1 MSEPV
6 VSEPVVSKPV
16 AAPRKYDLYSQATKN
31 DPHSV
36 FAAMRRDDPVFCQA
50 GLDGETMIWFLT
62 RFEDVQAMLQ
72 NAATFVRDPRNAHPE
87 GAIPT
92 MSGLEALLGNHML
105 NKDGSEHQRLRNLI
119 GQAFTP
125 ARVKNLRP
133 RVQQIADEL
142 IARVQADG
150 QMDFVADYA
159 YQLPTIVIAELLGIP
174 SEDRE
179 HFKAWSSAVISPAFT
194 DEQQAKAGQLLT
206 EFIAYLR
213 ELFTKRRSTPRD
225 DLVTALLQAEE
236 SGERLSEEELF
247 STMVLLIVAGHETTV
262 NLIGNALL
270 SLLRQP
276 ETLQTLKDHP
286 GQMGAALEEFLRF
299 ESPVE
304 RALARWAATDTVIHG
319 HQIRKGDIVMGIIGA
334 ANRDPERF
342 TNPGQLEITRES
354 QRHLAFGHGL
364 HYCIGA
370 PLARLEGEI
379 ALNTVLQRLP
389 NIRLEM
395 DASELIWQIAPMFRG
410 LTALR
415 VAWDTL

>member
-1 MSEPV
+1 MTESV
-6 VSEPVVSKPV
+6 VSETA

-31 DPHSV
+31 DPHGV
-36 FAAMRRDDPVFCQA
+36 FAAMRRDDPVFSQA
-50 GLDGETMIWFLT
+50 GLDGQTMIWFLT

-72 NAATFVRDPRNAHPE
+72 DANTFVRDPRNAHPP
-87 GAIPT
+87 GTIPA
-92 MSGLEALLGNHML
+92 MVGLEALLGNHML
-105 NKDGSEHQRLRNLI
+105 NKDGTEHLRLRNLI

-142 IARVQADG
+142 IAQVQANG
-150 QMDFVADYA
+150 QMDFVSDYA

-174 SEDRE
+174 TEDRE
-179 HFKAWSSAVISPAFT
+179 HFKAWSNAFISPAMT
-194 DEQQAKAGQLLT
+194 EEQQAKAGQLLT
-206 EFIAYLR
+206 EFVEYLR
-213 ELFTKRRSTPRD
+213 ELFKKRRITPRD

-276 ETLQTLKDHP
+276 ETLHTLKAHP
-286 GQMGAALEEFLRF
+286 EQMPAALEEFLRF

-304 RALARWAATDTVIHG
+304 RALARWAATDTTLHG
-319 HQIRKGDIVMGIIGA
+319 HQIRRGDIVMGILGA

-342 TNPGQLEITRES
+342 ANPDQLEVSRQA

-389 NIRLEM
+389 NIRLVG
-395 DASELIWQIAPMFRG
+395 DLDELIWQTAPMFRG
-410 LTALR
+410 LTALH
-415 VAWDTL
+415 VAWDKS

>member
-1 MSEPV
+1 MSE
-6 VSEPVVSKPV
+6 SV

-31 DPHSV
+31 DPHSI
-36 FAAMRRDDPVFCQA
+36 FAAMRRDDPVFSQA

-62 RFEDVQAMLQ
+62 RFEDVQVMLQ
-72 NAATFVRDPRNAHPE
+72 DANTFVRDPRNAHPP
-87 GAIPT
+87 GTIPA
-92 MSGLEALLGNHML
+92 MVGLEALLSNHML
-105 NKDGSEHQRLRNLI
+105 NKDGFEHLRLRSLI

-142 IARVQADG
+142 IAQVQATE

-179 HFKAWSSAVISPAFT
+179 HFKAWSNAVISPAFT
-194 DEQQAKAGQLLT
+194 DEQQARAGQLLT
-206 EFIAYLR
+206 EFVDYLR
-213 ELFTKRRSTPRD
+213 DLFKKRRVTPRD

-276 ETLQTLKDHP
+276 ETLHTLKAHP
-286 GQMGAALEEFLRF
+286 EQMPAALEEFLRF

-319 HQIRKGDIVMGIIGA
+319 YQIRRGDIVMGIIGA

-342 TNPGQLEITRES
+342 PNPDQLEVGRPA

-389 NIRLEM
+389 NIRLVG
-395 DASELIWQIAPMFRG
+395 DVDELIWQTTPMFRG
-410 LTALR
+410 LTALH
-415 VAWDTL
+415 VAWDES

>member
-1 MSEPV
+1 M
-6 VSEPVVSKPV
+6 SEPVVSKPV

-206 EFIAYLR
+206 EFVDYLR
-213 ELFTKRRSTPRD
+213 ELFVKRRATPRD

-270 SLLRQP
+270 SLLHQP

-286 GQMGAALEEFLRF
+286 GQMGAALEEFLRSF
-299 ESPVE
+299 DVSSTNVSSYTQIVYGV
-304 RALARWAATDTVIHG
+304 LVILLLRFG
-319 HQIRKGDIVMGIIGA
+319 TEGVVPLWNAGLRRVFGLLG
-334 ANRDPERF
+334 RDRSGPSVRRPPPDSRTEDA
-342 TNPGQLEITRES
+342 GLLSS
-354 QRHLAFGHGL
+354 QSG
-364 HYCIGA
+364 
-370 PLARLEGEI
+370 
-379 ALNTVLQRLP
+379 V
-389 NIRLEM
+389 
-395 DASELIWQIAPMFRG
+395 
-410 LTALR
+410 
-415 VAWDTL
+415 V

>member
-1 MSEPV
+1 MARLAEPTR
-6 VSEPVVSKPV
+6 KP
-16 AAPRKYDLYSQATKN
+16 PPAT
-31 DPHSV
+31 
-36 FAAMRRDDPVFCQA
+36 
-50 GLDGETMIWFLT
+50 T
-62 RFEDVQAMLQ
+62 
-72 NAATFVRDPRNAHPE
+72 
-87 GAIPT
+87 
-92 MSGLEALLGNHML
+92 
-105 NKDGSEHQRLRNLI
+105 
-119 GQAFTP
+119 
-125 ARVKNLRP
+125 
-133 RVQQIADEL
+133 DEL

-379 ALNTVLQRLP
+379 ALNTVLQRLS
-389 NIRLEM
+389 NIRLET
-395 DASELIWQIAPMFRG
+395 DASELIWQTAPMFRG

>member
-1 MSEPV
+1 MSE
-6 VSEPVVSKPV
+6 SI

-31 DPHSV
+31 DPHGI
-36 FAAMRRDDPVFCQA
+36 FAAMRRDDPVFSQA
-50 GLDGETMIWFLT
+50 GLDGQTMIWFLT

-72 NAATFVRDPRNAHPE
+72 DANTFVRDPRNAHPE
-87 GAIPT
+87 GTIPA

-105 NKDGSEHQRLRNLI
+105 NKDGSEHQRLRSLI

-125 ARVKNLRP
+125 ARVKALRP
-133 RVQQIADEL
+133 RVQQIAEEL
-142 IARVQADG
+142 IAQVAADG
-150 QMDFVADYA
+150 HMDFVADYA

-179 HFKAWSSAVISPAFT
+179 HFKAWSNASIAPAMT
-194 DEQQAKAGQLLT
+194 DEQQARAGQLLT
-206 EFIAYLR
+206 EFVDYLR
-213 ELFTKRRSTPRD
+213 ELFVKRRATPRD

-247 STMVLLIVAGHETTV
+247 STMVLLIIAGHETTV

-286 GQMGAALEEFLRF
+286 EQMPAALEEFLRF

-304 RALARWAATDTVIHG
+304 RALARWAATDTTLHG
-319 HQIRKGDIVMGIIGA
+319 HQIRRGDIVMGIIGA

-342 TNPGQLEITRES
+342 ENPDQLKVNRPA

-389 NIRLEM
+389 NLRL
-395 DASELIWQIAPMFRG
+395 DSDVDELIWQTTPMFRG

-415 VAWDTL
+415 VAWDKS